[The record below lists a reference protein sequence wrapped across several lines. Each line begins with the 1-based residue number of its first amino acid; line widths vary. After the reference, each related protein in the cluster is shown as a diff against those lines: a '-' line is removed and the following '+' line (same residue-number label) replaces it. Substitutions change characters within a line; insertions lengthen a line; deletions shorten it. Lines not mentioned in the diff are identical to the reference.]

1 MRSVASTEK
10 ASSPVARRERNWQ
23 RKYAPVMRSTP
34 ELQRLRNAI
43 EALTTEAIQEM
54 ERHWGGPSTQELE
67 RRREAG
73 RNAMSIYGIHRS
85 HDVMFLA
92 HYAKTMPGSAAWNAI
107 AYAGLAVGALPFGL
121 DRRDYLRLVSTLAQ
135 HVPWL
140 NDL

>member
-1 MRSVASTEK
+1 ML
-10 ASSPVARRERNWQ
+10 
-23 RKYAPVMRSTP
+23 STP

-43 EALTTEAIQEM
+43 EALSTEAIQEI
-54 ERHWGGPSTQELE
+54 ERHWGGLSGQEME

-73 RNAMSIYGIHRS
+73 RSAMSVYGIHRS

-92 HYAKTMPGSAAWNAI
+92 HYAETAPGSGAWNAI
-107 AYAGLAVGALPFGL
+107 AEAGLAVGALPFGL
-121 DRRDYLRLVSTLAQ
+121 DRRDYHRLVGTLAR